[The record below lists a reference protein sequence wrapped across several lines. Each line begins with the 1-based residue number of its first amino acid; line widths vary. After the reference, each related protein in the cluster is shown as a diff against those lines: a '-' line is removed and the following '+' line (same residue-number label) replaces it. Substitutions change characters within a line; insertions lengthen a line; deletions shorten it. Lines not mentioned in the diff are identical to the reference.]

1 VEWMWHCFL
10 FNDAAA
16 LEDETPRLID
26 NKLPVDPCREDS
38 RAFTGFLAGLTS
50 FSEKIS

>member
-1 VEWMWHCFL
+1 MWHCFL

-26 NKLPVDPCREDS
+26 NQLPVDPCTGDS
-38 RAFTGFLAGLTS
+38 RAFILLVS
-50 FSEKIS
+50 WQV